1 MIEQPEEVLKQIT
14 SCTSPWLIG
23 VRHHSA
29 ALARVL
35 PDLLSE
41 YRPEAILLEMPPDF
55 QKWLEY
61 LGHEELE
68 APVALAACSDAKL
81 LSFYPLADFSP
92 ELAAIRWAYQHN
104 VPVTLC
110 DLDLAAM
117 SELDRCIIPGE
128 AQTPETGPTLL
139 ERLLSRME
147 VRDTAALWEKMV
159 ETSAAGATP
168 EAVRRAA
175 LQFGWMVRSSAGGP
189 SYSDAHREAA
199 MRAAIVDAPAHAAVI
214 VGAFHTAAL
223 LPEPILWSA
232 PEPIPQPEAQTETP
246 SLETSLIPYSFS
258 QLDLRSGY
266 PAGIQDPIWQQRMLR
281 ATTQAETEQIIADL
295 AVKLCRQLRQAGHV
309 ASTPDASEI
318 MRFAC
323 DLSRLR
329 KFPVPGRAEFLEAI
343 ETALVQGELLGRG
356 RAVAAAAQTVLVGQ
370 RRGRLPRG
378 TPRSG
383 LALQIEEGI
392 KRLKLPDAESA
403 GQEPRELRLDP
414 LRSKLDRARAVFL
427 RRLKLIGIS
436 YAEKRESEQIG
447 FRENLTEVW
456 RVQWTHA
463 TAATVEASGIHGATL
478 NQVCQDFIQRIEPQG
493 TPETDRDTL
502 HPETILSQLTTAAE
516 CGLGEVTIE
525 LLVRL
530 QTTFPGAATTAQL
543 VDAASLLLRIQ
554 SGHVLGLPIELE
566 EIALPDVELFR
577 APAEL
582 LRIRPLIETALS
594 QLKGMQG
601 SDDPADVV
609 SLTDLTSLI
618 SGNSDS
624 STTEHQELGSLLPG
638 LLSQLNRLRR
648 HGAPRMQGAAWGA
661 LALSDQVE
669 GSEVESC
676 LSGWYAA
683 ASTQEG
689 RSQLARRLGGLLVP
703 LLPLV
708 FVDPDWLAGLEGSLQ
723 DSPDE
728 EFLARLPALRKG
740 FQSIPPHARTRLL
753 NDRISVLE
761 PQGPTGSNFKLALDP
776 EQLAR
781 NLSADRRGR
790 EAIAL
795 LFPDFPLQLSDRKDA
810 FADPVSISEPP
821 GDIPLADRWRLI
833 LGVKGCVAPQARQ
846 AAAALDQLYGRSE
859 NQGRGEQGDLA
870 HNRGGTEDA
879 RPGVREWIKDVNE
892 LFGKDVCEEV
902 LGEAAAGGRTAVL
915 EHLDQTRVTPSIEL
929 LEQVLSLKGG
939 LSERELALLRKL
951 ARQITERLAK
961 QLANR
966 LQPALSGIS
975 VARPTRR
982 KSPRLDFAR
991 TLNSNL
997 HTAYRK
1003 EDGNVSIAP
1012 TRLVYRTPSRRHMDW
1027 HLIFVV
1033 DVSGSMEAS
1042 VIYSSMMAA
1051 IFSALPAI
1059 DVRFFAFSTQVLD
1072 FTGRVDDPLSLL
1084 MEIQIGGGTHIGLG
1098 LRAAREA
1105 IKNPSRTLVVLV
1117 TDFEEGVSV
1126 PELLAEVTM
1135 LSNAGAK
1142 LIGLAALDDEAKPR
1156 YHAGTA
1162 AAVVQAGMP
1171 VAAVSPERLAEWVA
1185 DQIKGGTK

>member
-1 MIEQPEEVLKQIT
+1 MNEQPEEVLKQIT
-14 SCTSPWLIG
+14 SCASPWLIG

-29 ALARVL
+29 ALSRMM
-35 PDLLSE
+35 PSLLDA
-41 YRPEAILLEMPPDF
+41 YQPQAILLEMPPDF

-68 APVALAACSDAKL
+68 APVALAACSDAQL
-81 LSFYPLADFSP
+81 ISFYPLADFSP
-92 ELAAIRWAYQHN
+92 ELAAIRWAHRHQ

-110 DLDLAAM
+110 DLDLSTMARV
-117 SELDRCIIPGE
+117 DRSRGPSDVS
-128 AQTPETGPTLL
+128 ETGPTWL
-139 ERLLSRME
+139 EKMLSRME
-147 VRDTAALWEKMV
+147 VRDTGALWEKLV
-159 ETSAAGATP
+159 ETPAAGATP
-168 EAVRRAA
+168 ESVRRAA

-189 SYSDAHREAA
+189 SHSDAQREAA
-199 MRAAIVDAPAHAAVI
+199 MRAAIADAPLRSAVI

-223 LPEPILWSA
+223 LPEPLLWSPPA
-232 PEPIPQPEAQTETP
+232 PLEQQAEKAETP
-246 SLETSLIPYSFS
+246 ALETSLIPYSFG
-258 QLDLRSGY
+258 QLDQRSGY
-266 PAGIQDPIWQQRMLR
+266 PAGIQDPVWQQRMLSA
-281 ATTQAETEQIIADL
+281 ATREETEQIIADL
-295 AVKLCRQLRQAGHV
+295 SVKLCRQLRQAGHV
-309 ASTPDASEI
+309 AGTPDAAEI
-318 MRFAC
+318 VRFAC

-370 RRGRLPRG
+370 RMGRLPRE

-383 LALQIEEGI
+383 LALQIEAGI
-392 KRLKLPDAESA
+392 QRLKLPAAESV

-427 RRLKLIGIS
+427 RRLCLIGIN
-436 YAEKRESEQIG
+436 YATCRELEQTG
-447 FRENLTEVW
+447 VRENLTEVW

-463 TAATVEASGIHGATL
+463 TAATVAGSGMHGVTL
-478 NQVCQDFIQRIEPQG
+478 NQACQAFIQRIHQ
-493 TPETDRDTL
+493 PETPDSDRDTL
-502 HPETILSQLTTAAE
+502 PPAVLLAQLNTAAE
-516 CGLGEVTIE
+516 CGLGDVTTR
-525 LLVRL
+525 LLVRV
-530 QTTFPGAATTAQL
+530 QQSFPRSATTAQL
-543 VDAASLLLRIQ
+543 VEAAALLRRIQ
-554 SGHVLGLPIELE
+554 SGHVLGLPIEADE
-566 EIALPDVELFR
+566 TAPPDVELFQ

-582 LRIRPLIETALS
+582 LSIRALIETALS

-618 SGNSDS
+618 IGGAEDAAVD
-624 STTEHQELGSLLPG
+624 HQETGSLLPG
-638 LLSQLNRLRR
+638 LCSQLNRFRR
-648 HGAPRMQGAAWGA
+648 HGSPRMQGAAWGA
-661 LALSDQVE
+661 LLLADQVE
-669 GSEVESC
+669 EVTFQSS
-676 LSGWYAA
+676 LAGWYDA
-683 ASTQEG
+683 ASNQEG
-689 RSQLARRLGGLLVP
+689 RGHLAARLSGLLVP

-708 FVDPDWLAGLEGSLQ
+708 LVNPEWLAGLDDRLQ
-723 DSPDE
+723 DSDDAG
-728 EFLARLPALRKG
+728 FLARLPALRKG
-740 FQSIPPHARTRLL
+740 FQAIAPHDRTRLL
-753 NDRISVLE
+753 KDRLLLLE
-761 PQGPTGSNFKLALDP
+761 PAGPTGSTLRLAADP

-781 NLSADRRGR
+781 NLTADRGGR
-790 EAIAL
+790 AAVAQ
-795 LFPDFPLQLSDRKDA
+795 LFPEFPLQITNRKDA
-810 FADPVSISEPP
+810 YAEHTRISDPP
-821 GDIPLADRWRLI
+821 GELKLADRWRLI
-833 LGVKGCVAPQARQ
+833 LGVKGCTAPRAKQV
-846 AAAALDQLYGRSE
+846 AAALDQLYGRSE
-859 NQGRGEQGDLA
+859 REGREEQGDLS
-870 HNRGGTEDA
+870 HGRGGTEDA
-879 RPGVREWIKDVNE
+879 TPGVREWIEDVNR

-915 EHLDQTRVTPSIEL
+915 EHLDQTRVKPSIEL

-982 KSPRLDFAR
+982 RSPRLDFAR
-991 TLNSNL
+991 TLSANL

-1003 EDGNVSIAP
+1003 ANGGISIAP
-1012 TRLVYRTPSRRHMDW
+1012 TRMVYRSPARRHMDW

-1059 DVRFFAFSTQVLD
+1059 DVKFFAFSTQVID
-1072 FTGRVDDPLSLL
+1072 FTGQVDDPLSLL

-1117 TDFEEGVSV
+1117 TDFEEGFSV

-1162 AAVVQAGMP
+1162 AAVVEAGMP

-1185 DQIKGGTK
+1185 GQIRGGTQ